1 MLPWPRTL
9 VASCNSATLQVLI
22 ICVHFHVSCRFQA
35 WVGGFSNLMDEFRT
49 FMAGREAPFRLN
61 GLRAIFVTPED
72 EVEGE
77 EKVCSFPTLSSCH
90 STAC

>member
-1 MLPWPRTL
+1 
-9 VASCNSATLQVLI
+9 
-22 ICVHFHVSCRFQA
+22 
-35 WVGGFSNLMDEFRT
+35 MDEFRT

-77 EKVCSFPTLSSCH
+77 EKVCCFPVYLSFGSILDQISK
-90 STAC
+90 ARR